1 MNIIFVGNK
10 RIYKRGENMSSV
22 DDMFQDYMSFVDDI
36 HHDFFDTMGM
46 VDDDEYPEYDDGF
59 LSERRQRPSTLG
71 GVDWRYEKGGVFY
84 ND

>member
-1 MNIIFVGNK
+1 
-10 RIYKRGENMSSV
+10 MSSV
-22 DDMFQDYMSFVDDI
+22 DDMFQDYKSFVDDI

-46 VDDDEYPEYDDGF
+46 VDDDEYPEYDDSF

-84 ND
+84 DD